1 MKTFLSISTFCLLF
15 FTSCSDDLGQ
25 SSILEDLENE
35 QKSID
40 SNGYISDNRTDGYN
54 QGYFWTIYKEGGWGR
69 LRFPY
74 ANQYG
79 GNFEIEYKNN
89 QDIVGGK
96 GWSTGNGRRI
106 NYNIGLLQGSYN
118 FVGVYGWTQTPLIEY
133 YVVEKGSITGQ
144 NQNKNYTVNGKNYKF
159 KKQLRS
165 NAPSI
170 LGTKTFY
177 QYISEHGNAPTGSNQ
192 QVHMQAHIN
201 HWNAHGGHK
210 PQWGNLRN
218 FDYQVFGIES
228 YTGGWGKI
236 NASIW

>member
-1 MKTFLSISTFCLLF
+1 MKNFLRISLFCLFL
-15 FTSCSDDLGQ
+15 FTSCSDDLN
-25 SSILEDLENE
+25 SDNLPETLETQE
-35 QKSID
+35 KSID
-40 SNGYISDNRTDGYN
+40 GNGYISDGRTDGN
-54 QGYFWTIYKEGGWGR
+54 NKGYFWTIYKEGGWGR

-96 GWSTGNGRRI
+96 GWSTGSGRSI

-118 FVGVYGWTQTPLIEY
+118 FVGVYGWTRTPLIEY
-133 YVVEKGSITGQ
+133 YVVERGNIPGQ
-144 NQNKNYTVNGKNYKF
+144 NQNKNFNANGKNYQF

-177 QYISEHGNAPTGSNQ
+177 QYISQNGGAPIGSNQ
-192 QVHMQAHIN
+192 QVNMQAHIN
-201 HWNAHGGHK
+201 HWNTHGGHK

-228 YTGGWGKI
+228 YSGGWGKI
-236 NASIW
+236 NATVW

>member
-1 MKTFLSISTFCLLF
+1 MRTLVSISVFCLFL
-15 FTSCSDDLGQ
+15 FTSCSDDLNSDNLPQ
-25 SSILEDLENE
+25 TLELE

-40 SNGYISDNRTDGYN
+40 SNGYISDNRTDGTN
-54 QGYFWTIYKEGGWGR
+54 KSYFWTIYKEGGWGK
-69 LRFPY
+69 LTFPY

-89 QDIVGGK
+89 KDIVGGK

-118 FVGVYGWTQTPLIEY
+118 FVGVYGWTRTPLIEY
-133 YVVEKGSITGQ
+133 YVVERGSITGQ
-144 NQNKNYTVNGKNYKF
+144 NQNNDYRVNGKNYKF

-170 LGTKTFY
+170 LGTRTFY
-177 QYISEHGNAPTGSNQ
+177 QYISEHGNASTGSNQ
-192 QVHMQAHIN
+192 QIYMQAHIN
-201 HWNAHGGHK
+201 HWNKYGGHR
-210 PQWGNLRN
+210 PEWNNLRN

-228 YTGGWGKI
+228 YTGNWGKM
-236 NASIW
+236 NATVW